1 VPVRP
6 AFKRCS
12 CGQEIMRAG
21 QYCGDC
27 MLGSGPGDKGVKPLD
42 ARIAQAKKQL
52 GAGIGGPRYPYAES
66 SVIWSNPSSES
77 DP

>member
-1 VPVRP
+1 
-6 AFKRCS
+6 
-12 CGQEIMRAG
+12 
-21 QYCGDC
+21 